1 MLERILRIIDG
12 LSVFVGKLFSFL
24 VLPVMLL
31 EAVEVVLRYVFNSP
45 TDWSWELATHLSGA
59 MFIMGAAWVLKDD
72 KHVRTDLFY
81 ARFSR
86 KGRAILD
93 LFFFTV
99 IFFSFTGVLTFKSW
113 DKAIYSTKIFERT
126 FSMWGPPLF
135 PLKLIIATGFTML
148 LLQGLAKWS
157 RDLHY
162 LITGRE
168 I

>member
-1 MLERILRIIDG
+1 MLKATLSAIDS
-12 LSVFVGKLFSFL
+12 LSVFCGKLFSFL
-24 VLPVMLL
+24 ILPVTLL
-31 EAVEVVLRYVFNSP
+31 EAVEVVLRYVFDSP
-45 TDWSWELATHLSGA
+45 TDWSWELATHLAGA

-81 ARFSR
+81 AKFSK
-86 KGRAILD
+86 KGQALLD
-93 LFFFTV
+93 VIFFTI
-99 IFFSFTGVLTFKSW
+99 IFFSFTMVLTYKAW

-135 PLKLIIATGFTML
+135 PLKIIIATGFTIL
-148 LLQGLAKWS
+148 LLQGLAKWT
-157 RDLHY
+157 RDMHF